1 MRLRYA
7 LLLLPLLA
15 SPMLLTAPV
24 ACGCEPDPTSMAG
37 QMSIY
42 VATGD
47 APVSAESSQ
56 ALGERA
62 FVGKDIH
69 LLAKGQS
76 PDSECVWASP
86 TRLECTY
93 WNEVGVLYSRGRIV
107 SVAADASGRVTAVS
121 VSSIRKLMGI
131 SFGESA

>member
-1 MRLRYA
+1 
-7 LLLLPLLA
+7 
-15 SPMLLTAPV
+15 
-24 ACGCEPDPTSMAG
+24 MAG
-37 QMSIY
+37 QMAIY

-47 APVSAESSQ
+47 APVSAQRSQ

-69 LLAKGQS
+69 LLAKKPS

-93 WNEVGVLYSRGRIV
+93 WNEVGVLYSRGRV
-107 SVAADASGRVTAVS
+107 VYVAADASGRVTAVS
-121 VSSIRKLMGI
+121 VSSIRKLIGI
-131 SFGESA
+131 SFGANA

>member
-1 MRLRYA
+1 M
-7 LLLLPLLA
+7 
-15 SPMLLTAPV
+15 

-37 QMSIY
+37 QMEIY
-42 VATGD
+42 VPTGGT
-47 APVSAESSQ
+47 PVSAESSR

-69 LLAKGQS
+69 RLAKNSS

-93 WNEVGVLYSRGRIV
+93 WNEVGLLYSRGRV
-107 SVAADASGRVTAVS
+107 VHVAADESGRVTAVS
-121 VSSIRKLMGI
+121 VSGIRKLMGV
-131 SFGESA
+131 SFGASA